1 MLTKFLKN
9 QQKAVKKGRPLGFDP
24 AEAMETAMNV
34 FWEKG
39 YDGASL
45 DDLLQATHI
54 SKSSFYNAYGNKS
67 NLFEQCLGLF
77 CDKQIALLEQGMKE
91 TPNGRD
97 FIEKFFRELVQGV
110 RLGKPHFGCLIMNT
124 AHEFSGRD
132 VYISQLVS
140 NATLR
145 FNEII
150 QRAVKNGQNAGTI
163 TKEKD
168 PKALA
173 YYVMSSIAG
182 IRLMISA
189 QVDPDQLDAI
199 IDVTLTAL
207 D

>member
-1 MLTKFLKN
+1 MLAKLMKN
-9 QQKAVKKGRPLGFDP
+9 QQKAMKKGRPLGFDP

-45 DDLLQATHI
+45 DDLLQATNI

-67 NLFEQCLGLF
+67 GLFEQCLDLF
-77 CDKQIALLEQGMKE
+77 CDKQIALLEQGLKE

-97 FIEKFFRELVQGV
+97 FIEKFLRELVLDV
-110 RLGKPHFGCLIMNT
+110 RLNKPHFGCFIMNT
-124 AHEFSGRD
+124 AHEFAGRD
-132 VYISQLVS
+132 VHISQLVS
-140 NATLR
+140 NATIR
-145 FNEII
+145 FNEIM
-150 QRAVKNGQNAGTI
+150 QRAIKNGQNTGTI

-168 PKALA
+168 SKALA

-199 IDVTLTAL
+199 IDVMLTAL